1 MSVVITDENFDELV
15 LRSGKLVLLDFWA
28 DWCSPCKMVSPVI
41 EELYTTY
48 KDVAVI
54 AKIDAERNPET
65 SKKYGICNIPA
76 LLFFKNGEIVDKQ
89 IGAAPKSILVEKLS
103 KQLG

>member
-48 KDVAVI
+48 KDVAII

-65 SKKYGICNIPA
+65 SKKYAICNIPA

>member
-1 MSVVITDENFDELV
+1 MAVVITDENFDELV
-15 LRSGKLVLLDFWA
+15 LRSDKPVLLDFWA

-41 EELYTTY
+41 EDLYAIY

-65 SKKYGICNIPA
+65 SKRYGICNIPA

-89 IGAAPKSILVEKLS
+89 IGAAPKSALIEKLS
-103 KQLG
+103 KQLV

>member
-1 MSVVITDENFDELV
+1 MSVVVTDENFDELV
-15 LRSGKLVLLDFWA
+15 LQSGKLVLLDFWA

-41 EELYTTY
+41 EELYTAY

-89 IGAAPKSILVEKLS
+89 IGAAPKSALVEKLS
-103 KQLG
+103 KQLV

>member
-1 MSVVITDENFDELV
+1 MAVVITDDNFDELV
-15 LRSGKLVLLDFWA
+15 LRSDKLVLLDFWA
-28 DWCSPCKMVSPVI
+28 DWCSPCKMVSPVV
-41 EELYTTY
+41 EQLYEDY

-89 IGAAPKSILVEKLS
+89 IGAVPKNTLVEKLS
-103 KQLG
+103 KQLV